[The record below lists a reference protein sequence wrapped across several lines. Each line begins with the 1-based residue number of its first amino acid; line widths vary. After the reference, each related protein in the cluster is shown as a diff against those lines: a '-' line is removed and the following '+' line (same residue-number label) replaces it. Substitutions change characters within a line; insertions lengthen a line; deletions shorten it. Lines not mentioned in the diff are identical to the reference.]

1 MLNLEG
7 EVFDGFEVERKL
19 GAGGMGAVYLA
30 RQTMLRRPVALKTMA
45 PNLAQDAEYVAR
57 FEREAMTAANL
68 SHPNIVQVYAGGQ
81 HAGAHYI
88 AMEYVEGETL
98 QARIERQQRVPP
110 HEAVAVALYVAQ
122 ALQHAWNTARL
133 IHRDIKPDNI
143 FLSTKGEVKLGDLGL
158 AKIVGGD
165 GAHMTSTGVAMGT
178 PHYISPEQANGE
190 RDVDFRADIYSLG
203 CTLFHA
209 LAGHPPYQG
218 KSALAVMAMHL
229 NAPPASI
236 FKAWPACPRP
246 LGLMVSRMMARDR
259 EKRYPKYEDLV
270 AELWRKYEA
279 LKPGAPLAAQAAA
292 VPAAAGRKTPAAA
305 KTAASAPQPGGRR
318 WLPAAIAGSVTL
330 LAVVGLLLAQV
341 GKGRGKPPP
350 RPAAA
355 VPAPKPPAQAGGA
368 AKARGPAAGQA
379 WTAPTAGMEFVWV
392 PALKLWVGKY
402 EVTNGEYRK
411 LKPEHDSQSYGS
423 HSLNGER
430 QPVAFVNF
438 DDASAYAEG
447 LTRRER
453 AAGTLPDEF
462 RYRLPSEQEWQA
474 FAQCG
479 DGRKHPW
486 GDEMPPA
493 YGNYSDQ
500 SSAWTA
506 DRIKGYED
514 GFPVTCPVEKSGRN
528 DWGLYGVG
536 GNVFECCA
544 GDVSGASFGA
554 WRGASWSYVSS
565 SILQCSHR
573 FKLAG
578 TDRNCNCGFRLVLSR
593 TASPAPAV
601 DAAQPAA
608 DVQEED
614 RKPGDA
620 TAVDLGGGVKLDM
633 AWISPPVSP
642 PGPSS

>member
-1 MLNLEG
+1 
-7 EVFDGFEVERKL
+7 
-19 GAGGMGAVYLA
+19 
-30 RQTMLRRPVALKTMA
+30 
-45 PNLAQDAEYVAR
+45 
-57 FEREAMTAANL
+57 
-68 SHPNIVQVYAGGQ
+68 
-81 HAGAHYI
+81 
-88 AMEYVEGETL
+88 
-98 QARIERQQRVPP
+98 
-110 HEAVAVALYVAQ
+110 
-122 ALQHAWNTARL
+122 
-133 IHRDIKPDNI
+133 
-143 FLSTKGEVKLGDLGL
+143 
-158 AKIVGGD
+158 
-165 GAHMTSTGVAMGT
+165 
-178 PHYISPEQANGE
+178 
-190 RDVDFRADIYSLG
+190 
-203 CTLFHA
+203 
-209 LAGHPPYQG
+209 
-218 KSALAVMAMHL
+218 
-229 NAPPASI
+229 
-236 FKAWPACPRP
+236 
-246 LGLMVSRMMARDR
+246 
-259 EKRYPKYEDLV
+259 
-270 AELWRKYEA
+270 
-279 LKPGAPLAAQAAA
+279 
-292 VPAAAGRKTPAAA
+292 
-305 KTAASAPQPGGRR
+305 
-318 WLPAAIAGSVTL
+318 
-330 LAVVGLLLAQV
+330 
-341 GKGRGKPPP
+341 
-350 RPAAA
+350 
-355 VPAPKPPAQAGGA
+355 
-368 AKARGPAAGQA
+368 
-379 WTAPTAGMEFVWV
+379 
-392 PALKLWVGKY
+392 
-402 EVTNGEYRK
+402 VTNGEYRK